1 MEITTL
7 NIVSPVKIVLQ
18 TQKEIDQL
26 YALLNYVPIMAAI
39 EDDDGWLLVREV
51 LMKQRSND
59 YLKWQEKLS
68 RVLKGGFTNEGML

>member
-7 NIVSPVKIVLQ
+7 DTISPIKIVLQ

-26 YALLNYVPIMAAI
+26 YALLNYIPIMAAL
-39 EDDDGWLLVREV
+39 EEDDGWLLVCEV

-59 YLKWQEKLS
+59 YLKWHEKLN
-68 RVLKGGFTNEGML
+68 RVLGIS

>member
-7 NIVSPVKIVLQ
+7 DIISPVKIVLQ

-26 YALLNYVPIMAAI
+26 YALLNYVPIMEAI
-39 EDDDGWLLVREV
+39 EDDDDWLLVREV

-59 YLKWQEKLS
+59 YVK
-68 RVLKGGFTNEGML
+68 

>member
-7 NIVSPVKIVLQ
+7 DIISPVKIVLQ
-18 TQKEIDQL
+18 TQEEIDQL
-26 YALLNYVPIMAAI
+26 YALLNFGSIMAAI

-59 YLKWQEKLS
+59 YLKWQERLS
-68 RVLKGGFTNEGML
+68 YFLGVL